1 MKLVIIPV
9 KSTDFGIY
17 KCVAKN
23 SLGESEEI
31 IKVHRKFL
39 FIYFL
44 LLIIRFNFH
53 SIFNKCLDKT
63 KKMDILYNQQ
73 QKGYLSTPINKS
85 GKLAGKI
92 FYILFMMLLLEVN
105 GMDAQ

>member
-1 MKLVIIPV
+1 MI
-9 KSTDFGIY
+9 T
-17 KCVAKN
+17 
-23 SLGESEEI
+23 
-31 IKVHRKFL
+31 
-39 FIYFL
+39 
-44 LLIIRFNFH
+44 RFNFH

-85 GKLAGKI
+85 GKLAGKS

-105 GMDAQ
+105 GMDAHNNGILKKKKILCGYIFLYI

>member
-1 MKLVIIPV
+1 MFF
-9 KSTDFGIY
+9 S
-17 KCVAKN
+17 
-23 SLGESEEI
+23 
-31 IKVHRKFL
+31 
-39 FIYFL
+39 FL
-44 LLIIRFNFH
+44 LLITRFNFH

-85 GKLAGKI
+85 GKLAGKS